1 MATANVSRAIDKA
14 EERCGQAGVK
24 LTAKRKNVLAT
35 LLSSAIPLSA
45 YEVVELYRQLFN
57 EVIPPMS
64 VYRMLDFLQDE
75 NLAHK
80 LSSTNKFIACSHIAC
95 DHQHETPQFLICD
108 KCHRVSEI
116 AIRNET
122 IQALRD
128 SVQAAGFS
136 LNSPQLELH
145 GRCGNCKTEKSGTRQ
160 RAGKLTT

>member
-1 MATANVSRAIDKA
+1 MAKTHISRAIDKA
-14 EERCGQAGVK
+14 EDRCGQAGVK

-35 LLSSAIPLSA
+35 LLSSAVPLSA
-45 YEVVELYRQLFN
+45 YEVAELYRQSFD

-64 VYRMLDFLQDE
+64 VYRMLDFLQEE

-80 LSSTNKFIACSHIAC
+80 LSSTNKYIACSHIAC

-108 KCHRVSEI
+108 RCHRVSEI

-128 SVQAAGFS
+128 SVQAAGFFLS
-136 LNSPQLELH
+136 SPQLELH
-145 GRCGNCKTEKSGTRQ
+145 GLCGSCKMEDPGARP
-160 RAGKLTT
+160 RAGQRPA